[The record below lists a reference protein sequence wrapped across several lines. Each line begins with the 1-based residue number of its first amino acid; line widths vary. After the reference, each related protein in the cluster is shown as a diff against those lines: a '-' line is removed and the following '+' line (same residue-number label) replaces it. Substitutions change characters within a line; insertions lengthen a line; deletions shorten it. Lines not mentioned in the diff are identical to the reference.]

1 MNPSIV
7 NPGASREA
15 MTARARAT
23 GDVPVTSL
31 IRRVLEVFEQECVRY
46 CVLRDADR
54 LDRRT
59 GDIDLLVD
67 RNDLTRLQRVL
78 EPLGFVKPRAWGY
91 AAHRFFLAYDS
102 ESDAWL
108 KLDVIDRLAFGD
120 EQVFGAS
127 LTGHCLNHR
136 RRHGMAFIPSPE
148 VELIAL
154 LFHCML
160 EKRRFDPARRERC
173 RALCEEITN
182 QGLLSGLLMT
192 YWSPAM
198 TTQRLIQMIQQNDW
212 DALLKESPVTAAD
225 KGVVGRVGS
234 RVARIG
240 RGVLRRLNRRLP
252 SYRHRGLTVAL
263 LAPDGGGKSTLVQGI
278 HESFHVP
285 VRSLYMGLYKRDSSD
300 TMPQRRAPGLGFVTR
315 LVRQW
320 ARYLVACYHQGHG
333 RFVLFDRYSYDAMLP
348 PRAPLVWH
356 SRVRRWLLARSC
368 PAPNLIVVLDAPGEV
383 LFNRKREHSVAL
395 LEQQR
400 QTYLRLAARPGSLVV
415 DATRDAE
422 SVRREVTSFIWN
434 AYASHAAGGRL
445 HESRVG
451 TRHALPRSS

>member
-1 MNPSIV
+1 
-7 NPGASREA
+7 
-15 MTARARAT
+15 
-23 GDVPVTSL
+23 
-31 IRRVLEVFEQECVRY
+31 
-46 CVLRDADR
+46 
-54 LDRRT
+54 
-59 GDIDLLVD
+59 
-67 RNDLTRLQRVL
+67 
-78 EPLGFVKPRAWGY
+78 
-91 AAHRFFLAYDS
+91 
-102 ESDAWL
+102 
-108 KLDVIDRLAFGD
+108 
-120 EQVFGAS
+120 
-127 LTGHCLNHR
+127 
-136 RRHGMAFIPSPE
+136 MAFIPSPE
-148 VELIAL
+148 VELVAL
-154 LFHCML
+154 LFHCVL
-160 EKRRFDPARRERC
+160 EKRRFDPARRERS

-182 QGLLSGLLMT
+182 QSMLSGLLMT

-198 TTQRLIQMIQQNDW
+198 TASRLLQMIQQDDW
-212 DALLKESPVTAAD
+212 DTLLKERPATVAETRLF
-225 KGVVGRVGS
+225 GRVGA
-234 RVARIG
+234 RLARIG

-300 TMPQRRAPGLGFVTR
+300 TAPQRRAPGLGFVTR

-320 ARYLVACYHQGHG
+320 ARYLVACYHQMHG
-333 RFVLFDRYSYDAMLP
+333 RFVLFDRYCYDALLP
-348 PRAPLVWH
+348 PRAPLAWH

-368 PAPNLIVVLDAPGEV
+368 PGPNLIVVLDAPGEV
-383 LFNRKREHSVAL
+383 LYNRKHEHSVAL

-434 AYASHAAGGRL
+434 AYASRTAGGRS

-451 TRHALPRSS
+451 TRQALPRSS